1 MNSQRSATLT
11 TPDSMLSTS
20 DTVSSEEMLVGS
32 AAVFIH
38 GIFSSQDVWQPL
50 LTQLQQ
56 LPDVGE
62 RYAFPKF
69 EYSSKK
75 VVVNRMRRRPDLDAL
90 ADWLR
95 TFLEHQCREHDELVL
110 VGHSQGGLSYSAS
123 LHACSTTGADTIY
136 AAYALW
142 SYWPA
147 PTMVQTS

>member
-1 MNSQRSATLT
+1 MNA
-11 TPDSMLSTS
+11 
-20 DTVSSEEMLVGS
+20 
-32 AAVFIH
+32 AAVFVH

-50 LTQLQQ
+50 LTQLRQ

-75 VVVNRMRRRPDLDAL
+75 VVVNRMRRRPDLDTL

-110 VGHSQGGLSYSAS
+110 VGHSQGGLV
-123 LHACSTTGADTIY
+123 
-136 AAYALW
+136 
-142 SYWPA
+142 
-147 PTMVQTS
+147 VQVLSKCTCR